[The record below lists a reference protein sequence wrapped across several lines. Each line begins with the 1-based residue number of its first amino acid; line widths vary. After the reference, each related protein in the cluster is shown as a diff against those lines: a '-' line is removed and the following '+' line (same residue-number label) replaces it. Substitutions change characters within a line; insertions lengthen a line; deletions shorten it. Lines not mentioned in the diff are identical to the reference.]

1 MLKFTS
7 SNGEP
12 TVLTTEIET
21 TSTQDQRLLRRTD
34 RKLKIWV
41 RSVSNERR
49 CILHFGRIVTSDVH
63 SRLVAARR
71 VQGVGGSVTFTR
83 RPPPAKICEWPR

>member
-34 RKLKIWV
+34 RKLKNWV
-41 RSVSNERR
+41 RSVSNERE
-49 CILHFGRIVTSDVH
+49 CILHLGRIVTSEA
-63 SRLVAARR
+63 LYTL
-71 VQGVGGSVTFTR
+71 GWW
-83 RPPPAKICEWPR
+83 PPAVYKV